1 MTLTELRYIIA
12 VARERHFGRAA
23 DTCFVSQPTLSVAIR
38 KLEEEL
44 DVTLFERRRNDICI
58 TPVGE
63 KIVEQAQKVLEHA
76 DVIKHIAHQE
86 QDPLGIPLQLGVIYT
101 VGPYL
106 TPHLLPELK
115 KLAPRM
121 PLLIREDF
129 TSNLTEALRHGEV
142 DVIVISLPFD
152 VPGLVTR
159 SVYDEP
165 FMLAMPGNHPWNS
178 KDMINPMDLAGE
190 SVLLLGDG
198 NCFRDQVLEVCPAC
212 NTAGGALDGSVQK
225 TLQSSS
231 LETIRQMV
239 ASGAGITV
247 LPGSSTGASNGG
259 NRSLDGM
266 LSFRPFTKPVPTR
279 TIALAWRKSFPRTEA
294 IEMIYRAI
302 QSSQIPT
309 VKMVG

>member
-12 VARERHFGRAA
+12 VARERHFGHAA
-23 DTCFVSQPTLSVAIR
+23 DACFVSQPTLSVAIR

-76 DVIKHIAHQE
+76 DVIKHIAHEE
-86 QDPLGIPLQLGVIYT
+86 QDPLGTPLQLGVIYT

-106 TPHLLPELK
+106 TPHLLPELN

-142 DVIVISLPFD
+142 DVIVISLPFEI
-152 VPGLVTR
+152 PGITTR
-159 SVYDEP
+159 PVYDEP
-165 FMLAMPGNHPWNS
+165 FILAMPGTHPWTA
-178 KDMINPMDLAGE
+178 KKMIDPLELAGE
-190 SVLLLGDG
+190 SVLLLGHG
-198 NCFRDQVLEVCPAC
+198 NCFRDQVLEVCPGC
-212 NTAGGALDGSVQK
+212 NTAGGALDGTVQK
-225 TLQSSS
+225 TLQGSS

-247 LPGSSTGASNGG
+247 LPGSSTCG
-259 NRSLDGM
+259 NSGLDGLM
-266 LSFRPFTKPVPTR
+266 SFRPFTKPVPKR
-279 TIALAWRKSFPRTEA
+279 TIAMAWRKSFPRMEA
-294 IEMIYRAI
+294 IEIIYRAI
-302 QSSQIPT
+302 QASHIPS
-309 VKMVG
+309 VKMAG

>member
-12 VARERHFGRAA
+12 VARERHFGHAA
-23 DTCFVSQPTLSVAIR
+23 DACFVSQPTLSVAIR

-76 DVIKHIAHQE
+76 DVIKHIAHEE
-86 QDPLGIPLQLGVIYT
+86 QDPLGTALQLGVIYT

-106 TPHLLPELK
+106 TPHLLPELNR
-115 KLAPRM
+115 LAPRM

-129 TSNLTEALRHGEV
+129 TANLTEALRHGEV
-142 DVIVISLPFD
+142 DVIVISLPFEI
-152 VPGLVTR
+152 PGIVTR
-159 SVYDEP
+159 PVYDEP
-165 FMLAMPGNHPWNS
+165 FMLALPGTHPWNA
-178 KDMINPMDLAGE
+178 KKMIDPLELAGE
-190 SVLLLGDG
+190 SVLLLGHG

-212 NTAGGALDGSVQK
+212 NTAGGALDGTVQK
-225 TLQSSS
+225 TLQGSS

-247 LPGSSTGASNGG
+247 LPGSSIGG
-259 NRSLDGM
+259 NSGLDGLM
-266 LSFRPFTKPVPTR
+266 SFRPFTKPVPKR
-279 TIALAWRKSFPRTEA
+279 TIAMAWRKSFPRMEA
-294 IEMIYRAI
+294 VEIIYKAI
-302 QSSQIPT
+302 QASQIPS
-309 VKMVG
+309 VKMAG